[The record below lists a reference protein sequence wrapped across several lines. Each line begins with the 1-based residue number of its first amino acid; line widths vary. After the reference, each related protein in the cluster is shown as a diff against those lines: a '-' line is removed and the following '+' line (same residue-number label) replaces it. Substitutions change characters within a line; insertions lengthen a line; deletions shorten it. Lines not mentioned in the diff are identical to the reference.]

1 MGAGVRGRGAG
12 GGSAGGGGD
21 LRERL
26 RVGVAWSFLDSMLS
40 RLGQL
45 VVGIV
50 LARLLSPRDFGVFA
64 VALVAYTVIMS
75 VNELGVS
82 LTVVRAPA
90 GEVARFAPTVT
101 TLALASSGMFTVL
114 CMATAPLLARA
125 LGSAQATGSLRVLAL
140 AIPVAGLTAVPAG
153 LLVREFRQ
161 GARFAADAA
170 AFTVSTSLGVW
181 LAVTGHGPLALA
193 WSRVAGNAASA
204 VAFYLLVPRVPRPG
218 FDRAVA
224 REALAFGLPL
234 AGSSLLIY
242 GVLNVDYVVVGTVLG
257 PAALG
262 LYTLAFNLSSWPV
275 NAFSTVA
282 RSVSMPAFARL
293 LDTDHTDH
301 ADHADHANHTG
312 TGGAAAAAFE
322 RCATLL
328 MIVSLPVSVLL
339 AVLAGPLITV
349 VYGPKWSAAAT
360 PLVWLAWLGVLRVL
374 AELAYDYLVAHAR
387 GRAILGVQLA
397 WLGFLAPG
405 LLVGAHLGGLAG
417 VGAGHVA
424 VASVV
429 VLPMYLRVIART
441 GVRPA
446 RLARALARPLVSAG
460 LAGGAAL
467 AAAGLVAGAGTPA
480 RLLAGGTA
488 GAVTYLIA
496 ILPVL
501 RPLLP
506 ARWSGR
512 WWGPG
517 GGSRV
522 TLRREST

>member
-1 MGAGVRGRGAG
+1 MTAGESGLG
-12 GGSAGGGGD
+12 
-21 LRERL
+21 ERL
-26 RVGVAWSFLDSMLS
+26 RAGVAWSFLDSMLS

-90 GEVARFAPTVT
+90 GEVDRFAPTVT

-170 AFTVSTSLGVW
+170 AFTVSTSLGIW

-293 LDTDHTDH
+293 LD
-301 ADHADHANHTG
+301 AG
-312 TGGAAAAAFE
+312 TGGEPSGERGGAAAAFE
-322 RCATLL
+322 RGATLL

-339 AVLAGPLITV
+339 AALAGPLITV
-349 VYGPKWSAAAT
+349 VYGPKWAAAAT

-374 AELAYDYLVAHAR
+374 AELGYDYLVAHAR
-387 GRAILGVQLA
+387 GRAILGVQLG
-397 WLGFLAPG
+397 WLGCLVPA
-405 LLVGAHLGGLAG
+405 LLLGAHLGGLAG

-446 RLARALARPLVSAG
+446 RLARALARPLLS
-460 LAGGAAL
+460 AAL
-467 AAAGLVAGAGTPA
+467 AGAAATGIAGLVAGAGDPA
-480 RLLAGGTA
+480 RLVAGGTA
-488 GAVTYLIA
+488 GGVTYLIA

-506 ARWSGR
+506 ARESGR

-517 GGSRV
+517 RGPRA